1 MTRIFHAFTVFAVS
15 AALAQSALAQ
25 RKVEEIDQ
33 AFSRLYNFDFPGAYG
48 VLNKRIAAHPED
60 PLGYSVRASALL
72 FSELDRLSILESQFF
87 SDDSRI
93 IDKKKLK
100 PDPAVRTQLFQAI
113 DDAQSRAQIILN
125 KNPNEQDALFV
136 MCITSGVLTDYAAL
150 IEKKQI
156 GSLSLVKRGA
166 AYAQRLL
173 KINPNYYD
181 AYLTTGMT
189 EYLIGSLPFFVRWFV
204 KVDNISGNKEQGVK
218 TVELV
223 AKQGHYLK
231 PFAKI
236 LLAVAN
242 LRDKRPR
249 VAETL
254 LFELARD
261 YPENPLFKKE
271 LSQLTVKLKSGKSI
285 P

>member
-1 MTRIFHAFTVFAVS
+1 M
-15 AALAQSALAQ
+15 QSASAQ
-25 RKVEEIDQ
+25 QKVAEIDQ
-33 AFSRLYNFDFPGAYG
+33 AFTRLYNFDFPGAHAI
-48 VLNKRIAAHPED
+48 LAKRISGHPED
-60 PLGYSVRASALL
+60 PLGYSVRASAYL

-100 PDPAVRTQLFQAI
+100 PDPVVRAQLLRAI
-113 DDAQSRAQIILN
+113 DDAQARAQTILSN
-125 KNPNEQDALFV
+125 NPNDQDALFV
-136 MCITSGVLTDYAAL
+136 MCITSGVLADYSAL
-150 IEKKQI
+150 VEKKQI
-156 GSLSLVKRGA
+156 GSLSLIKKGA

-204 KVDNISGNKEQGVK
+204 KVDNISGDKERGVK

-223 AKQGHYLK
+223 AKQGRYLK

-242 LRDKRPR
+242 LREKRPR

-271 LSQLTVKLKSGKSI
+271 LSQLTMKLQSGK
-285 P
+285 PLP

>member
-25 RKVEEIDQ
+25 QNVAEIDQ
-33 AFSRLYNFDFPGAYG
+33 AFNRLYNFDFPGAYG
-48 VLNKRIAAHPED
+48 VLNKRVAAHPED

-113 DDAQSRAQIILN
+113 DDAQSRAQTILN

-223 AKQGHYLK
+223 ARQGHYLK

-242 LRDKRPR
+242 LREKRPR
-249 VAETL
+249 AAETL

>member
-25 RKVEEIDQ
+25 QNVAEIDQ
-33 AFSRLYNFDFPGAYG
+33 AFNRLYNFDFPGAYG
-48 VLNKRIAAHPED
+48 VLNKRVAAHPED

-113 DDAQSRAQIILN
+113 DDAQSRAQTILN

-223 AKQGHYLK
+223 ARQGHYLK

-242 LRDKRPR
+242 LREKRPR